1 MKIEILFTLL
11 IEILKDTFS
20 ISNFSFCIFLQ
31 KNQLEQLCVN
41 LCAETIQHFYNTYI
55 FKSTMQALKDED
67 IQTEVEVRYL
77 DNEPILELL
86 TSQV

>member
-1 MKIEILFTLL
+1 M
-11 IEILKDTFS
+11 
-20 ISNFSFCIFLQ
+20 IFVQ
-31 KNQLEQLCVN
+31 RNQLEQLCVN

-86 TSQV
+86 TSQVCFPLGMVFVKLCVDFHLT